1 MTEQRF
7 IEANPLPEDA
17 AYHSLRPQKLEEF
30 AGQDQLKR
38 NLKVILQ
45 AATLRQEP
53 PGHILFAGPPGLG
66 KTTLA
71 NLISNELE
79 ADLISTTG
87 PTLERAGD
95 LVSILTNLKANNI
108 LFIDEI
114 HRMSRSVEE
123 TLYQAMEDFRVD
135 IVIGKGPGA
144 RTIKL
149 NLERFTL
156 IGATTRSGLLTGP
169 FRDRF
174 PNAFQ
179 LDLYP
184 ENELVVI
191 LKRAAQLL
199 NIKLDIEAAAI
210 LAQRGRGTPRVG
222 LRLLRWARDFALV
235 HKNTDRVTQELALS
249 AMHEIGIDN
258 KGCDVK
264 DRKLLNALVSIF
276 GGGPVGLDTLSA
288 YIAVENDTV
297 EDVVEPYLMRCGL
310 IARTPRGRIA
320 TSETY
325 NYLGLSAP
333 SADKTDTL
341 WEPK

>member
-1 MTEQRF
+1 MNEPRF
-7 IEANPLPEDA
+7 IEAKLLQEDH
-17 AYHSLRPQKLEEF
+17 AYHTLRPKKLDEF
-30 AGQDQLKR
+30 AGQEQIKR

-45 AATLRQEP
+45 AAILRKET

-71 NLISNELE
+71 SLIANELE
-79 ADLISTTG
+79 VELISTTG

-95 LVSILTNLKANNI
+95 LVSILTNLKSKNI

-123 TLYQAMEDFRVD
+123 TLYQAMEDYRVD

-149 NLERFTL
+149 NLENFTL

-174 PNAFQ
+174 ANAYQ

-184 ENELVVI
+184 VDELVII
-191 LKRAAQLL
+191 LQRASRLL
-199 NIKLDIEAAAI
+199 QIKLEPEAAVI

-235 HKNTDRVTQELALS
+235 QNNSDKINQELALY
-249 AMHEIGIDN
+249 AMQEIGIDT
-258 KGCDVK
+258 KGCDIK
-264 DRKLLNALVSIF
+264 DRKLLNALVSTF
-276 GGGPVGLDTLSA
+276 GGGPVGLDTLAA
-288 YIAVENDTV
+288 YIAEENDTV
-297 EDVVEPYLMRCGL
+297 EDVIEPYLMRCGL
-310 IARTPRGRIA
+310 IARTPRGRVA
-320 TSETY
+320 TIETY
-325 NYLGLSAP
+325 NYLGLKQP
-333 SADKTDTL
+333 VNQKTDAL
-341 WEPK
+341 WE